1 MKVTFEYDA
10 ASSVEELMAAA
21 DFFKTLACSLAA
33 HHAIADATP
42 RGALVRNVYKEGTE
56 KPSEEFV
63 AAATSLLKPEKA
75 EPEKAEPEKAEPE
88 KAEPEKAEAPAPR
101 RRTKAQMAVYR
112 AALAEG
118 KSEAEADAL
127 SYAVPRDG
135 APLAAHVTAP
145 SKADAFFDDVPE
157 ETDTYEDPKPNI
169 SVSPEDRVSLEDR
182 EVTKADVI
190 GLVNRAARASEK
202 SVKDYATTW
211 VVTRLQK
218 GYNARGLSQ
227 LDPGRYAEFYAE
239 LSAELDRLGV

>member
-21 DFFKTLACSLAA
+21 AFFKTLAGSLAA
-33 HHAIADATP
+33 HLAIAEATP

-75 EPEKAEPEKAEPE
+75 EQEKAEPE
-88 KAEPEKAEAPAPR
+88 KAEPEKAEASAPR